1 MLAQFRTATIARSI
15 PELMEVNH
23 KAIHLRTFTMKATIM
38 IKPFAL
44 RKPFPRT
51 MKALGLIL
59 PAVIVVAS

>member
-1 MLAQFRTATIARSI
+1 
-15 PELMEVNH
+15 MEVNH